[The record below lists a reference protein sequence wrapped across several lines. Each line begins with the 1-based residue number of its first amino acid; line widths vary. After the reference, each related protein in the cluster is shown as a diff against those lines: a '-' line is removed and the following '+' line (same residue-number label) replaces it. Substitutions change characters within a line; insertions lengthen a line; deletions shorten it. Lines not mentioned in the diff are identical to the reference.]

1 VVLCVCVSLFV
12 GGLGGIGWLGKSR
25 VTLKVACASCRWEV
39 VGWSLSVCV
48 GKDVFVSC
56 E

>member
-1 VVLCVCVSLFV
+1 MDLCVCVCLCV
-12 GGLGGIGWLGKSR
+12 GGLGGIGWLRKSR
-25 VTLKVACASCRWEV
+25 GTLKVACASCRWEE
-39 VGWSLSVCV
+39 VGWSLSVCA